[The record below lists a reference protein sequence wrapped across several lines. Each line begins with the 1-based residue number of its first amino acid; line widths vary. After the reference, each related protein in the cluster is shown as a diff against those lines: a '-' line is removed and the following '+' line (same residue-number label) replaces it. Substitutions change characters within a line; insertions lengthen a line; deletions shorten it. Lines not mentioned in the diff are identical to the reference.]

1 MINMV
6 GRFFRGLW
14 NGKNSSLAEK
24 RRQEPEGG
32 TKRKGS
38 SKRKEAGI
46 KPKASSEKRRQPSK
60 SKLSSKDGGSER
72 SRKGQQGKT
81 NASSSQPKSVGSLKQ
96 VGRKGKGQSNK
107 SKKQS

>member
-1 MINMV
+1 MFNWLK
-6 GRFFRGLW
+6 RLW
-14 NGKNSSLAEK
+14 HGKDSSLAEK
-24 RRQEPEGG
+24 RRSEPEGG
-32 TKRKGS
+32 IERKGS
-38 SKRKEAGI
+38 SKRKEAGV
-46 KPKASSEKRRQPSK
+46 KPKASSAKRRQPSK

-72 SRKGQQGKT
+72 PRKGQQGKT